1 MFKSSTTILLILF
14 IAFIFIFASFD
25 FVLAD
30 YRCTCSNTGDSEV
43 YDIDN
48 YNDCMDKCD
57 LICSFGNGQCEY
69 VEGFDGGGNGSG
81 DESGNNIGG
90 DSGHDIEGDVGQN
103 LGGGDTSEKK
113 QTSKLDNPLGTA
125 SIPAIIGKIIKTFL
139 GIIGTISL
147 VMFIYGGL
155 LMLTSAGKSGQIHKG
170 QQTLVWASLGIL
182 VVFSSY
188 AILRFVFS
196 AFGL

>member
-1 MFKSSTTILLILF
+1 MSKSSTTILFILLIS
-14 IAFIFIFASFD
+14 FIFIFISFD

-30 YRCTCSNTGDSEV
+30 YTCECINTGTSR
-43 YDIDN
+43 I
-48 YNDCMDKCD
+48 YNFGDFDDCMMNCESDCFSLNVLCTEIVEDSQPDNPDDPDLLVNPDKTSP
-57 LICSFGNGQCEY
+57 INP
-69 VEGFDGGGNGSG
+69 
-81 DESGNNIGG
+81 
-90 DSGHDIEGDVGQN
+90 DIP
-103 LGGGDTSEKK
+103 EKK
-113 QTSKLDNPLGTA
+113 TTGGKQSAKLSNPLGTK
-125 SIPAIIGKIIKTFL
+125 SIPVIIGNIIKTFL

-155 LMLTSAGKSGQIHKG
+155 LMLTSAGKPGQIQRG

-182 VVFSSY
+182 VVFTSY